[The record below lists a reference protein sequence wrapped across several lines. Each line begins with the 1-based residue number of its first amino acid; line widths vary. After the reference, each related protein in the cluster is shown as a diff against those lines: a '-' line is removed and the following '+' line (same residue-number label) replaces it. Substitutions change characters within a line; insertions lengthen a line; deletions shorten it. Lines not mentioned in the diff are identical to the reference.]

1 MKRIPLFTPGTH
13 TAMSGQ
19 TITFGE
25 SDLTASASV
34 YDPALH
40 ESPLVIGHPKT
51 DAPAYGWVKD
61 LEFADGEL
69 VAIPHQ
75 VDAGFADLV
84 ANHRYKKISASFYP
98 PNHPGNPT
106 PGKYYLRHVGFLGA
120 QPPAVKGLRP
130 VEFADV
136 ADDGFVTIEFGEI
149 EPRSIA
155 RMFRGLRDLLI
166 EKFGQEDADKALP
179 GWETDWVIEQAA
191 QPEPEP
197 ETATSAPAFSE
208 TPEPSPDPKPAPK
221 PKEDKVTEEELKQ
234 REAEIAKREAEFA
247 ETQARSSAIEFA
259 DGLIR
264 DGKLVPAQKDQVVA
278 LVTHL
283 AVNADGAINFAEGT
297 APVSPV
303 DALKSVLSA
312 ASKAVD
318 FSEHSAAD
326 TNDGGSI
333 DFADPT
339 ALATAATAFRNEQ
352 AAKGITISHSQAV
365 RHIKKEAGK

>member
-1 MKRIPLFTPGTH
+1 MKRIPLFKTGTH
-13 TAMSGQ
+13 TAMNGQ
-19 TITFGE
+19 TISFGE
-25 SDLTASASV
+25 SDLSASASA

-75 VDAGFADLV
+75 VDADFSDLV
-84 ANHRYKKISASFYP
+84 ANHRYKKISASFYQ
-98 PNHPGNPT
+98 PNQPGNPT

-130 VEFADV
+130 VEFADD
-136 ADDGFVTIEFGEI
+136 ADGGFVTIEFGEI
-149 EPRSIA
+149 QPRSIA
-155 RMFRGLRDLLI
+155 RMFRGLRDFLI
-166 EKFGQEDADKALP
+166 EKYGQEDADRALP
-179 GWETDWVIEQAA
+179 GWEVDFVAEQAA

-197 ETATSAPAFSE
+197 EPSAPAFSE

-221 PKEDKVTEEELKQ
+221 PKEDKVTEEELNQ
-234 REAEIAKREAEFA
+234 RAAEIAKREAEFA
-247 ETQARSSAIEFA
+247 ETQARASAVEFA

-283 AVNADGAINFAEGT
+283 AVNTQGEVNFAEGT

-303 DALKSVLSA
+303 DALKAVLSA

-326 TNDGGSI
+326 TNDGGTV
-333 DFADPT
+333 DFSDPKK
-339 ALATAATAFRNEQ
+339 LAAAATIYRNDQ
-352 AAKGITISHSQAV
+352 ATKGITISHSQAV
-365 RHIKKEAGK
+365 RHIEKEAGK

>member
-1 MKRIPLFTPGTH
+1 MKRIPLFKTGTH
-13 TAMSGQ
+13 TAMNGQ
-19 TITFGE
+19 TISFGE
-25 SDLTASASV
+25 SDLSASASA
-34 YDPALH
+34 YDPVLH
-40 ESPLVIGHPKT
+40 ESPLVVGHPKT
-51 DAPAYGWVKD
+51 DAPAYGWVKG

-75 VDAGFADLV
+75 VNAEFAELVVAGA
-84 ANHRYKKISASFYP
+84 YKKISASFYQP
-98 PNHPGNPT
+98 KQPGNPT

-130 VEFADV
+130 VEFADD

-155 RMFRGLRDLLI
+155 RMFRGLRDFLI
-166 EKFGQEDADKALP
+166 EKFGQDDADKALP
-179 GWETDWVIEQAA
+179 GWDVDWIAEQAA
-191 QPEPEP
+191 QPEP

-208 TPEPSPDPKPAPK
+208 TPEPSPAPQPAPK

-247 ETQARSSAIEFA
+247 ETQARSTAIEFA

-297 APVSPV
+297 APVAPV
-303 DALKSVLSA
+303 DALKAVLSA
-312 ASKAVD
+312 APKAVD
-318 FSEHSAAD
+318 FSEKSAAS
-326 TNDGGSI
+326 TSEGESVNFS
-333 DFADPT
+333 DPLE
-339 ALATAATAFRNEQ
+339 LASAATAYRNEQ

-365 RHIKKEAGK
+365 RHIEKEAGK